1 MASPHYTLTR
11 SHGVRGCGVNSFPYR
26 AEQPSAL
33 LTDLYQLTMLDAYY
47 RLGMEQT
54 AIFEF
59 FVRRLPERR
68 SFLIAAGLEQVLDYL
83 ETLKFSSE
91 ELDRKSVV

>member
-1 MASPHYTLTR
+1 MNRFPH
-11 SHGVRGCGVNSFPYR
+11 R
-26 AEQPSAL
+26 AEQSSAL

-47 RLGMEQT
+47 RSGMEQT

-68 SFLIAAGLEQVLDYL
+68 SFLIAAGLE
-83 ETLKFSSE
+83 
-91 ELDRKSVV
+91 